1 MKKTFW
7 LGLAFAVAF
16 SAGVSLVAFAK
27 EAETNCINDPT
38 GMTNCGTQ
46 GDEQIVPEKSALGVD
61 TDEVSFGRIT
71 ELGRRYSKIV
81 TISNNTEEKAI
92 VRVET
97 ITYEEGMDES
107 RSALDWVAFA
117 GGKRKFEIK
126 AGGKLQLGVYLM
138 VPGEVAGGTYYAKIK
153 VSNGKDGQDKYV
165 TVRADIA
172 TEDYKYGGEIT
183 SQSISFVN
191 LNDKISASA
200 SLKNSGTAGFKA
212 KYVVNYKN
220 TFGLPEW
227 KSLKE
232 EYIEML
238 PGKELSFS
246 IEDREAIGYGLFT
259 VEQKISYIDANSQAK
274 EAVLSHAVVNLPWWS
289 LAVAGGVIVL
299 IIVIVVIMKTRRKK
313 AEQAERKEKAKKSK
327 KKVTVEVEE
336 DE

>member
-16 SAGVSLVAFAK
+16 SASVSLAAFAK
-27 EAETNCINDPT
+27 EAKTNCIDDPT
-38 GMTNCGTQ
+38 GMTNCGAQ
-46 GDEQIVPEKSALGVD
+46 EDEQIASEKPALGVD
-61 TDEVSFGRIT
+61 ADEVSFGRIT

-81 TISNNTEEKAI
+81 TISNNTEEKAV

-126 AGGKLQLGVYLM
+126 AGGELQLGVRLL

-153 VSNGKDGQDKYV
+153 VSNGKDDQDKYV

-183 SQSISFVN
+183 GQSISFVN
-191 LNDKISASA
+191 LNDKVSASV

-220 TFGLPEW
+220 AFGLPEW
-227 KSLKE
+227 KNLKE
-232 EYIEML
+232 EYVEML

-246 IEDREAIGYGLFT
+246 VEDKEAIGYGLFT
-259 VEQKISYIDANSQAK
+259 IEQKISYIDANGQAK

-289 LAVAGGVIVL
+289 LAIAGGVIVL
-299 IIVIVVIMKTRRKK
+299 IIVIVVVVKARLKK